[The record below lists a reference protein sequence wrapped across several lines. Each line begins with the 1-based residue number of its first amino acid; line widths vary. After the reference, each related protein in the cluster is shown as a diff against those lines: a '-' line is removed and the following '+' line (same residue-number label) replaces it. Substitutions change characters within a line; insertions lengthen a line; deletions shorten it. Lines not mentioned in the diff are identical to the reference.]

1 MLGLPP
7 LSVAPVTRLAK
18 SMARTR
24 AVLRQFAD
32 ILEAEHDEQAIRG
45 DPATNAWELL
55 CDVEA
60 LHRKLEVAFAG
71 ASKQHAGYGRGS

>member
-1 MLGLPP
+1 MLGLPQ
-7 LSVAPVTRLAK
+7 LSVAPRLAK
-18 SMARTR
+18 SVARTR

-32 ILEAEHDEQAIRG
+32 ILEAEHNEQAIRG

-60 LHRKLEVAFAG
+60 LHRKLQVAFAG
-71 ASKQHAGYGRGS
+71 ASNRSLKKSLAFGA

>member
-1 MLGLPP
+1 MLGLPL

-45 DPATNAWELL
+45 DPATNAWELQ

-60 LHRKLEVAFAG
+60 LHRKLESRLAG
-71 ASKQHAGYGRGS
+71 LLSSWPAP